1 MKAKL
6 LIGIFLL
13 ALLITG
19 CSNQESMQG
28 QEADEFEVEFKDYE
42 IEIQGLEQGT
52 ETILLEDILSMESIE
67 QEMTN
72 ISSSGE
78 VSSLNVKGVKLE
90 DILSKFNTKQ
100 NDFNGIRFF
109 AADGY
114 SIEVPKEI
122 LEHKDI
128 ILFYEAEGEPIKE
141 KHQPIRVG
149 INEERA
155 MYWVGNLA
163 GFEMLNAEVLSIKN
177 MVILEVASKQ
187 LDQEDYTYYESVDK
201 AIKAKDLLDN
211 YSSKSQAEQIYIE
224 SVDGLEKNETKDILL
239 TGYIKISGDSCPLF
253 LSPDLPKGMHVK
265 DILYMVDGET
275 AYISME
281 NVFIK
286 YPDEMEDFQGEKAIP
301 LISIIDAAGVV
312 RDGNCILTNSANDE
326 IEIEDFTEALIYQD
340 TDKVFNVHYEGEDFK
355 DIVSINMK

>member
-6 LIGIFLL
+6 LTGILL
-13 ALLITG
+13 LTILISG
-19 CSNQESMQG
+19 CSNQESLKSQDSGEM
-28 QEADEFEVEFKDYE
+28 EAEFKDYE
-42 IEIQGLEQGT
+42 LEIQGLEQDT
-52 ETILLEDILSMESIE
+52 QTILLEDILTMESVE
-67 QEMTN
+67 QELTN

-90 DILSKFNTKQ
+90 DILTQFNTKQ
-100 NDFNGIRFF
+100 NDYNGIRFY

-122 LEHKDI
+122 LDNKDI

-141 KHQPIRVG
+141 KHQPLRVG

-163 GFEMLNAEVLSIKN
+163 GFEMLTAEVQSIKN
-177 MVILEVASKQ
+177 IVILEAASKP
-187 LDQEDYTYYESVDK
+187 LEQEDYTYYESVDK
-201 AIKAKDLLDN
+201 AIKTRNLIDN
-211 YSSKSQAEQIYIE
+211 YSGRSQAEQIYIE
-224 SVDGLEKNETKDILL
+224 SIDGLEKNESREIFL

-265 DILYMVDGET
+265 DILYMVDGDT
-275 AYISME
+275 AFISME
-281 NVFIK
+281 NILEK
-286 YPDEMEDFQGEKAIP
+286 YQDEVVEFQGEKAIP
-301 LISIIDAAGVV
+301 LMSILDAVGVI
-312 RDGNCILTNSANDE
+312 RDGTCLITTSANDE

-340 TDKVFNVHYEGEDFK
+340 TVNVFNVHNQGEDIK